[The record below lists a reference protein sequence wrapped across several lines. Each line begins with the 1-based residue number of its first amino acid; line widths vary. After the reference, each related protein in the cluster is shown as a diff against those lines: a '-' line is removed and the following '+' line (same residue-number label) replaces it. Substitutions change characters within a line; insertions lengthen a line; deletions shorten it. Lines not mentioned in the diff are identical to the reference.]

1 MGRQEAVGLGIGRL
15 ARIGALGLVCIA
27 VAGCSSAVDTKSKY
41 SRRVIEE
48 GEPVPKGGGYY
59 SVGRPYS
66 INGRIYYP
74 AENVTYRAEGIASW
88 YGPDFHGRLTA
99 NGEIYD
105 MHSISGAHTTLPIP
119 SYARV
124 TNLANGRSIIVRI
137 NDRGPYARNRII
149 DLSIG
154 AARALDF
161 YGEGLARVRVEYAGR
176 APLEGTD
183 DAVLMATLR
192 QGSPA
197 PAPGAVMVASSKPF
211 LPVLREAREVAAAE
225 DREIAATPLPA
236 ERPFTLG
243 MGSPR
248 LVASAPLSA
257 PQAAQARAVA
267 KLRDAPAPEPPP
279 LPARGQPSTSA
290 SAFAPVRTEALGLM
304 SGRGLY

>member
-1 MGRQEAVGLGIGRL
+1 MGIGRL

-161 YGEGLARVRVEYAGR
+161 YGDGLARVRVEYVGR
-176 APLEGTD
+176 APIEGSD
-183 DAVLMATLR
+183 DAILLATLR
-192 QGSPA
+192 EGASA
-197 PAPGAVMVASSKPF
+197 PAPSKVMIASAKPF
-211 LPVLREAREVAAAE
+211 LPKSSNSK
-225 DREIAATPLPA
+225 DMPLPS
-236 ERPFTLG
+236 ERPFSLA
-243 MGSPR
+243 MSPR
-248 LVASAPLSA
+248 SLGAAATEANSADRS
-257 PQAAQARAVA
+257 QMRS
-267 KLRDAPAPEPPP
+267 R
-279 LPARGQPSTSA
+279 SA
-290 SAFAPVRTEALGLM
+290 SADPRIEIATPSAPASAATRNEGPMLGLI

>member
-15 ARIGALGLVCIA
+15 ARFGALGLVCIA

-74 AENVTYRAEGIASW
+74 SENVTYRAEGIASW

-124 TNLANGRSIIVRI
+124 TNLANDRSIIVRI

-161 YGEGLARVRVEYAGR
+161 YGDGLARVRVEYVGR
-176 APLEGTD
+176 APIEGTD

-192 QGSPA
+192 HGSPA
-197 PAPGAVMVASSKPF
+197 PAPRAVMVASSKPF

-225 DREIAATPLPA
+225 RSAWGRRAWWPAPRCRRRRPRRRGQWRNSGIHPRRNRLLSLPEA
-236 ERPFTLG
+236 
-243 MGSPR
+243 SPR
-248 LVASAPLSA
+248 P
-257 PQAAQARAVA
+257 P
-267 KLRDAPAPEPPP
+267 PPP
-279 LPARGQPSTSA
+279 LRPC
-290 SAFAPVRTEALGLM
+290 APRPWA
-304 SGRGLY
+304 